1 MFSLRRRGDGGEEA
15 EEGAV
20 ALDATAVEQLATAI
34 LGELEQQLRPVLD
47 GFAQRVDRV
56 ERRVD
61 ELSQVV
67 HDQRRAGAEIAAQV
81 SSALLK
87 DLIASVAGSRAG
99 GEVNLEPVVSR
110 LDGVADG
117 LRVLAERLPQLV
129 AEQVA
134 KAVAEQLAKPS
145 EELGNA
151 AKALGQATEG
161 LERLAKQVDAL
172 DKRLRALEASL
183 KTLAEGQGKLVEQ
196 AQKGGS
202 SEQLVKMMEQVLAE
216 SRRAAEAAT
225 RAASQVEAVSRRI
238 ESMVEDLA
246 GGGER

>member
-1 MFSLRRRGDGGEEA
+1 VFSLRRRGDGGEE
-15 EEGAV
+15 EAV
-20 ALDATAVEQLATAI
+20 ALDATAIEQLAAAI
-34 LGELEQQLRPVLD
+34 LGELEPQLRQVLD
-47 GFAQRVDRV
+47 GFAQRLDRV

-61 ELSQVV
+61 ELSQAV

-81 SSALLK
+81 SSALLR
-87 DLIASVAGSRAG
+87 DLIAAVAGSRAG
-99 GEVNLEPVVSR
+99 GEVNLEPVLSR

-134 KAVAEQLAKPS
+134 RAVAEQLAKPV
-145 EELGNA
+145 EGLEGA
-151 AKALGQATEG
+151 AKALGQATES

-183 KTLAEGQGKLVEQ
+183 KTLAEGQGRILEQ
-196 AQKGGS
+196 AQRGG

-216 SRRAAEAAT
+216 ARRAAEAAT
-225 RAASQVEAVSRRI
+225 RAASQVEAVSRRV
-238 ESMVEDLA
+238 ESMIEDLA

>member
-1 MFSLRRRGDGGEEA
+1 VFSLRRRGDGGE

-34 LGELEQQLRPVLD
+34 LGELEQQLRQVLD

-61 ELSQVV
+61 ELSQAV

-81 SSALLK
+81 SSTLLK

-117 LRVLAERLPQLV
+117 L
-129 AEQVA
+129 
-134 KAVAEQLAKPS
+134 
-145 EELGNA
+145 
-151 AKALGQATEG
+151 EG
-161 LERLAKQVDAL
+161 LGGEAAPARG
-172 DKRLRALEASL
+172 RAG
-183 KTLAEGQGKLVEQ
+183 GQGGRG
-196 AQKGGS
+196 AGWR
-202 SEQLVKMMEQVLAE
+202 
-216 SRRAAEAAT
+216 SRSRSWGARPRPWASWARAWSAWRSRLT
-225 RAASQVEAVSRRI
+225 ASTSGCARSRSR
-238 ESMVEDLA
+238 
-246 GGGER
+246 

>member
-1 MFSLRRRGDGGEEA
+1 MFSLRRRGDGGEE
-15 EEGAV
+15 EAV
-20 ALDATAVEQLATAI
+20 ALDATAIEQLAAAI
-34 LGELEQQLRPVLD
+34 LGELEPQLRQVLD
-47 GFAQRVDRV
+47 GFAQRLDRV

-61 ELSQVV
+61 ELSQAV

-81 SSALLK
+81 SSALLR
-87 DLIASVAGSRAG
+87 DLIATVAGSRAG
-99 GEVNLEPVVSR
+99 GEVNLEPVLSR

-117 LRVLAERLPQLV
+117 LRILAERLPQLV

-134 KAVAEQLAKPS
+134 RAVAEQLAKPV
-145 EELGNA
+145 EGLEGA
-151 AKALGQATEG
+151 AKALGQATES

-183 KTLAEGQGKLVEQ
+183 KTLAEGQGRILEQ
-196 AQKGGS
+196 AQRGG

-216 SRRAAEAAT
+216 ARRAAEAAT
-225 RAASQVEAVSRRI
+225 RAASQVEAVSRRV
-238 ESMVEDLA
+238 ESMIEDLA

>member
-1 MFSLRRRGDGGEEA
+1 VFSLRRRGDGGEE
-15 EEGAV
+15 EAV
-20 ALDATAVEQLATAI
+20 ALDATAVEQLAAAI
-34 LGELEQQLRPVLD
+34 LGELEPQLRQVLD
-47 GFAQRVDRV
+47 GFAQRLDRV

-61 ELSQVV
+61 ELSQAV

-81 SSALLK
+81 SSALLR
-87 DLIASVAGSRAG
+87 DLIATVAGSRAG

-134 KAVAEQLAKPS
+134 RAVAEQLAKPV
-145 EELGNA
+145 EGLEGA
-151 AKALGQATEG
+151 AKALGQATES

-183 KTLAEGQGKLVEQ
+183 KTLAEGQGRILEQ
-196 AQKGGS
+196 AQRGG

-216 SRRAAEAAT
+216 ARRAAEAAT
-225 RAASQVEAVSRRI
+225 RAASQVEAVSRRV
-238 ESMVEDLA
+238 ESMIEDLA

>member
-1 MFSLRRRGDGGEEA
+1 VFSLRRRGDGGEE
-15 EEGAV
+15 EAV
-20 ALDATAVEQLATAI
+20 ALDATAIEQLAAAI
-34 LGELEQQLRPVLD
+34 LGELEPQLRQVLD
-47 GFAQRVDRV
+47 GFAQRIDRV

-61 ELSQVV
+61 ELSQAV

-87 DLIASVAGSRAG
+87 DLIATVAGSRAG

-117 LRVLAERLPQLV
+117 LRVLAEKLPQLV

-134 KAVAEQLAKPS
+134 RAVAEQLAKPV
-145 EELGNA
+145 EGLEGA
-151 AKALGQATEG
+151 AKALGQATES

-183 KTLAEGQGKLVEQ
+183 KTLAEGQGRILEQ
-196 AQKGGS
+196 AQRGG

-216 SRRAAEAAT
+216 ARRAAEAAT
-225 RAASQVEAVSRRI
+225 RAASQVEAVSRRV
-238 ESMVEDLA
+238 ESMIEDLA

>member
-1 MFSLRRRGDGGEEA
+1 MFSLRRRGDGGEE
-15 EEGAV
+15 EAV
-20 ALDATAVEQLATAI
+20 ALDATAIEQLAAAI
-34 LGELEQQLRPVLD
+34 LGELEPQLRQVLD
-47 GFAQRVDRV
+47 GFAQRIDRV

-61 ELSQVV
+61 ELSQAV

-81 SSALLK
+81 SSALLR
-87 DLIASVAGSRAG
+87 DLIATVAGYRAG

-134 KAVAEQLAKPS
+134 RAMAEQLAKPV
-145 EELGNA
+145 EGLEGA
-151 AKALGQATEG
+151 AKALGQATES

-183 KTLAEGQGKLVEQ
+183 KTLAEGQGRILEQ
-196 AQKGGS
+196 AQRGG

-216 SRRAAEAAT
+216 ARRAAEAAT
-225 RAASQVEAVSRRI
+225 RAASQVEAVSRRV
-238 ESMVEDLA
+238 ESMIEDLA

>member
-1 MFSLRRRGDGGEEA
+1 VFSLRRKGDGGE

-20 ALDATAVEQLATAI
+20 ALDATALEQLAAAI
-34 LGELEQQLRPVLD
+34 LGELEPQLRQVLD
-47 GFAQRVDRV
+47 GFAQRLDRV

-61 ELSQVV
+61 ELSQAV

-81 SSALLK
+81 SSALLR

-99 GEVNLEPVVSR
+99 GEVNLEPVLSR

-134 KAVAEQLAKPS
+134 RAVAEQLAKPV
-145 EELGNA
+145 EELGGA

-183 KTLAEGQGKLVEQ
+183 KALAEGQGKLVEQ
-196 AQKGGS
+196 AQRGGGG
-202 SEQLVKMMEQVLAE
+202 EQLVKMMEQVLAE
-216 SRRAAEAAT
+216 ARRAAEAAT
-225 RAASQVEAVSRRI
+225 RAASQVEAVSRRV
-238 ESMVEDLA
+238 ESMIEDLA

>member
-1 MFSLRRRGDGGEEA
+1 VFSLRRRGDGGEEA
-15 EEGAV
+15 V
-20 ALDATAVEQLATAI
+20 ALDATAIEQLAAAI
-34 LGELEQQLRPVLD
+34 LGELEPQLRQVLD
-47 GFAQRVDRV
+47 GFAQRLDRV

-61 ELSQVV
+61 ELSQAV

-81 SSALLK
+81 SSALLR
-87 DLIASVAGSRAG
+87 DLIATVAGSRAG
-99 GEVNLEPVVSR
+99 GEVNLEPVLSR

-117 LRVLAERLPQLV
+117 LRVLAEKLPQLV

-134 KAVAEQLAKPS
+134 RAVAEQLAKPV
-145 EELGNA
+145 EELGGA
-151 AKALGQATEG
+151 AKALGQASEG

-183 KTLAEGQGKLVEQ
+183 KALAEGQGRILEQ

-202 SEQLVKMMEQVLAE
+202 EQLVVKMMEQVLAE
-216 SRRAAEAAT
+216 ARRAAEAAT
-225 RAASQVEAVSRRI
+225 RAASQVEAVSRRV
-238 ESMVEDLA
+238 ESMIEDLA

>member
-1 MFSLRRRGDGGEEA
+1 VFSLRRRGDGGEE
-15 EEGAV
+15 EAV
-20 ALDATAVEQLATAI
+20 ALDATAIEQLAAAI
-34 LGELEQQLRPVLD
+34 LGELEPQLRQVLD
-47 GFAQRVDRV
+47 GFAQRLDRV

-61 ELSQVV
+61 ELSQAV

-81 SSALLK
+81 SSALLR
-87 DLIASVAGSRAG
+87 DLIAAVAGSRAG
-99 GEVNLEPVVSR
+99 GEVNLEPVLSR

-117 LRVLAERLPQLV
+117 LRILAERLPQLV

-134 KAVAEQLAKPS
+134 RAVAEQLAKPV
-145 EELGNA
+145 EGLEGA
-151 AKALGQATEG
+151 AKALGQATES

-183 KTLAEGQGKLVEQ
+183 KTLAEGQGRILEQ
-196 AQKGGS
+196 AQRGG

-216 SRRAAEAAT
+216 ARRAAEAAT
-225 RAASQVEAVSRRI
+225 RAASQVEAVSRRV
-238 ESMVEDLA
+238 ESMIEDLA

>member
-1 MFSLRRRGDGGEEA
+1 MFSLRRRGDGGEE
-15 EEGAV
+15 EAV
-20 ALDATAVEQLATAI
+20 ALDATAIEQLAAAI
-34 LGELEQQLRPVLD
+34 LGELEPQLRQVLD
-47 GFAQRVDRV
+47 GFAQRLDRV

-61 ELSQVV
+61 ELSQAV

-81 SSALLK
+81 SSALLR
-87 DLIASVAGSRAG
+87 DLIAAVAGSRAG
-99 GEVNLEPVVSR
+99 GEVNLEPVLSR

-117 LRVLAERLPQLV
+117 LRILAERLPQLV

-134 KAVAEQLAKPS
+134 RAVAEQLAKPV
-145 EELGNA
+145 EGLEGA

-183 KTLAEGQGKLVEQ
+183 KTLAEGQGRILEQ
-196 AQKGGS
+196 AQRGG

-216 SRRAAEAAT
+216 ARRAAEAAT
-225 RAASQVEAVSRRI
+225 RAASQVEAVSRRV
-238 ESMVEDLA
+238 ESMIEDLA

>member
-1 MFSLRRRGDGGEEA
+1 VFSLRRRGDGGE

-34 LGELEQQLRPVLD
+34 LGELEQQLRQVLD

-61 ELSQVV
+61 ELSQAV

-81 SSALLK
+81 SSTLLK

-134 KAVAEQLAKPS
+134 KAVAERM
-145 EELGNA
+145 EEPVGELRSA
-151 AKALGQATEG
+151 AQALGQLGAS
-161 LERLAKQVDAL
+161 LEHLAKQVEGF
-172 DKRLRALEASL
+172 DKRLRALEVSL

-202 SEQLVKMMEQVLAE
+202 SEQLVKIMEQVLAE

>member
-1 MFSLRRRGDGGEEA
+1 MFSLRRRGDGGEE
-15 EEGAV
+15 EAV
-20 ALDATAVEQLATAI
+20 ALDATAVEQLAAAI
-34 LGELEQQLRPVLD
+34 LGELEPQLRQVLD
-47 GFAQRVDRV
+47 GFAQRLDRV

-61 ELSQVV
+61 ELSQAV

-81 SSALLK
+81 SSALLR
-87 DLIASVAGSRAG
+87 DLIAAVAGSRAG

-134 KAVAEQLAKPS
+134 RAVAEQLAKPV
-145 EELGNA
+145 EGLEGA
-151 AKALGQATEG
+151 AKALGQATES

-183 KTLAEGQGKLVEQ
+183 KTLAEGQGRILEQ
-196 AQKGGS
+196 AQRGG

-216 SRRAAEAAT
+216 ARRAAEAAT
-225 RAASQVEAVSRRI
+225 RAASQVEAVSRRV
-238 ESMVEDLA
+238 ESMIEDLA

>member
-1 MFSLRRRGDGGEEA
+1 VFSLRRRGDGGEE
-15 EEGAV
+15 EAV
-20 ALDATAVEQLATAI
+20 ALDATAVEQLAAAI
-34 LGELEQQLRPVLD
+34 LGELEPQLRQVLD
-47 GFAQRVDRV
+47 GFAQRLDRV

-61 ELSQVV
+61 ELSQAV

-81 SSALLK
+81 SSALLR
-87 DLIASVAGSRAG
+87 DLIAAVAGSRAG

-134 KAVAEQLAKPS
+134 RAVAEQLAKPV
-145 EELGNA
+145 EGLEGA
-151 AKALGQATEG
+151 AKALGQATES

-183 KTLAEGQGKLVEQ
+183 KTLAEGQGRILEQ
-196 AQKGGS
+196 AQRGG

-216 SRRAAEAAT
+216 ARRAAEAAT
-225 RAASQVEAVSRRI
+225 RAASQVEAVSRRV
-238 ESMVEDLA
+238 ESMIEDLA